1 MHGSLHIKLQHKGDK
16 NGRLK
21 KKREFSRFFVILF
34 VLLAIVYVI
43 RCAGKVRLDPFKRLM
58 AGTDRS
64 DLTGAL
70 IAFPLYGRIPF
81 SKWFRFIMPLTDL
94 VRAAFIVLLVIGAFI
109 CS

>member
-1 MHGSLHIKLQHKGDK
+1 MHDNLHIKPQHEGDE

-21 KKREFSRFFVILF
+21 KKREFSRFFVLLF

-43 RCAGKVRLDPFKRLM
+43 RCAGKVRPDPSKRLM
-58 AGTDRS
+58 ASTDRS

-70 IAFPLYGRIPF
+70 IAFSLYGRVPF

-94 VRAAFIVLLVIGAFI
+94 VRAASIVLLVIGAFI
-109 CS
+109 GY

>member
-1 MHGSLHIKLQHKGDK
+1 MHDSLHIKLQHKGDE

-21 KKREFSRFFVILF
+21 KKREFSRFFVLLF

-43 RCAGKVRLDPFKRLM
+43 RCAGKVRLDPSKRLM

-70 IAFPLYGRIPF
+70 IAFSLYGRVPF
-81 SKWFRFIMPLTDL
+81 SKWFKFIMPFMGLAW
-94 VRAAFIVLLVIGAFI
+94 AASIVLLVIGAFI
-109 CS
+109 GY

>member
-1 MHGSLHIKLQHKGDK
+1 ML
-16 NGRLK
+16 
-21 KKREFSRFFVILF
+21 LF

-43 RCAGKVRLDPFKRLM
+43 RCAGKVRLDPFKRLR

-70 IAFPLYGRIPF
+70 IAFSLYGRVPF

-94 VRAAFIVLLVIGAFI
+94 VRAASIVLLVIGAFI
-109 CS
+109 GR

>member
-1 MHGSLHIKLQHKGDK
+1 MHDNLHIKPQHEGDE

-21 KKREFSRFFVILF
+21 KKREFSHFFLVLFAILA
-34 VLLAIVYVI
+34 VVYVI

-70 IAFPLYGRIPF
+70 IALPLYGRVPF
-81 SKWFRFIMPLTDL
+81 NKWFKFIMPFMILAW
-94 VRAAFIVLLVIGAFI
+94 AAFIVLLVNGAFI
-109 CS
+109 GC

>member
-1 MHGSLHIKLQHKGDK
+1 MHGSLHIKLQHKGDE

-34 VLLAIVYVI
+34 AILAIIYVI
-43 RCAGKVRLDPFKRLM
+43 HCAGKVRLDPSKRLM

-70 IAFPLYGRIPF
+70 IAFSLYGRVPF

-94 VRAAFIVLLVIGAFI
+94 VRAASIVLLVIGAFI
-109 CS
+109 GC

>member
-1 MHGSLHIKLQHKGDK
+1 MHDSLHIKLQHKGDE

-43 RCAGKVRLDPFKRLM
+43 RCAGKVRPDPSKRLM

-70 IAFPLYGRIPF
+70 IAFPLYGRVPF
-81 SKWFRFIMPLTDL
+81 NKWFRFIMPLTDL
-94 VRAAFIVLLVIGAFI
+94 VRAASIVLLVIGAFI
-109 CS
+109 GR

>member
-1 MHGSLHIKLQHKGDK
+1 MHYNLHIKPQHEGDE

-21 KKREFSRFFVILF
+21 KKREFSHFFLVLF
-34 VLLAIVYVI
+34 AILAIVYVI
-43 RCAGKVRLDPFKRLM
+43 RCAGKVRLDPSKRLM

-70 IAFPLYGRIPF
+70 IAFPLYGRVPF

-94 VRAAFIVLLVIGAFI
+94 VRAASIVLLVIGAFI
-109 CS
+109 GC